1 MNKIIEYLKYFGLFI
16 LIIIGIAIITAGINL
31 TGINSNTINKL
42 SIILTAL
49 SFFIIT
55 CLASNNTKQ
64 KGFILGLKLGLS
76 FVILLILINL
86 IIFRSSFN
94 IDRLIYYTILIL
106 SSLLGGAI
114 GKNIKFKKSKR

>member
-55 CLASNNTKQ
+55 CLASNNAKQ
-64 KGFILGLKLGLS
+64 KGFILGLKLGIS
-76 FVILLILINL
+76 FVILLILTNL

-106 SSLLGGAI
+106 SSILGGAI

>member
-76 FVILLILINL
+76 FVIFLILINL

-114 GKNIKFKKSKR
+114 GKNIKLKKGKR

>member
-42 SIILTAL
+42 SIILTPL

-64 KGFILGLKLGLS
+64 KVFILGLKLGLS
-76 FVILLILINL
+76 FVIFLILINL